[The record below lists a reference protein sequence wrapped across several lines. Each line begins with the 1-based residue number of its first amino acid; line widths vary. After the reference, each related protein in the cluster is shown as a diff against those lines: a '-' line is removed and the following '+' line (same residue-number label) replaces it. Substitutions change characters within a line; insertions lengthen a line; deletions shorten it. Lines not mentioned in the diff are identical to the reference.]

1 LTGFDL
7 NQCIVPGAATK
18 ERLYFSRTL
27 GAAFGCPRGRAV
39 TMTDQLPQADG
50 RLSRL
55 GGLAAA
61 LASIVFAMSGAR
73 SQAATISVIPGPE
86 SAIVS
91 VEGQLINDDGDQFR
105 EKTKALG
112 KAVVVLGGPGGSV
125 KAGITIGHVI
135 RMNRFHSVVLDRC
148 ASACALA
155 WLGGSPRS
163 VAPGARIGFHAA
175 FDQTKQ
181 VTSAGNALIG
191 AYLTNMRL
199 RYKAVIYIT
208 QAAPS
213 SMAWLTFAEAKEYG
227 IDVTLIDQS
236 SSLAAQLDRAVCQK
250 EASDEAN
257 AACTRLI
264 HRNPKNV
271 NAFNLRGLLYS
282 AKGQYDLA
290 LADLNEV
297 IRLAPKDATAWNN
310 RGFVYNNMGNY
321 DGALADLDEAIRLNP
336 NHALAHKN
344 RGIAYEKKGDL
355 ENALAEYNLSVTL
368 YPNNPPPEAVAGA
381 KRVEQALAARPASGR
396 PENALDMR

>member
-1 LTGFDL
+1 MID
-7 NQCIVPGAATK
+7 
-18 ERLYFSRTL
+18 RL
-27 GAAFGCPRGRAV
+27 PR
-39 TMTDQLPQADG
+39 ADG

-55 GGLAAA
+55 GALAAA
-61 LASIVFAMSGAR
+61 LASIVFAISGAR
-73 SQAATISVIPGPE
+73 SQAATISVIPGPDG
-86 SAIVS
+86 AIVS
-91 VEGQLINDDGDQFR
+91 VDGQLINDDGDQFR

-112 KAVVVLGGPGGSV
+112 KVVVVLSGPGGSV

-135 RMNRFHSVVLDRC
+135 RLNRFHSVVLERC

-163 VAPGARIGFHAA
+163 VGPGAQIGFHAA
-175 FDQTKQ
+175 FDQSKQ
-181 VTSAGNALIG
+181 VTSAGNALVG

-199 RYKAVIYIT
+199 PYKAVIYIT
-208 QAAPS
+208 QAAPT
-213 SMAWLTFAEAKEYG
+213 SMSWLTFAAAKENG
-227 IDVTLIDQS
+227 IDVTLVDQS
-236 SSLAAQLDRAVCQK
+236 GALAAQLDYAVCQK
-250 EASDEAN
+250 EANDEAG

-271 NAFNLRGLLYS
+271 NAFNLRGLLYCE
-282 AKGQYDLA
+282 KGQYDLA

-297 IRLAPKDATAWNN
+297 IRLNPKDATAWNN

-344 RGIAYEKKGDL
+344 RGITYEKKGDL
-355 ENALAEYNLSVTL
+355 ENALVEYNLSLTL

-381 KRVEQALAARPASGR
+381 KRVQQALAARSASGVPGNVPNVNSLGIVDQEGKGVAKDEAVR
-396 PENALDMR
+396 